1 MKIYNTLT
9 KKKEEFIPIE
19 DGKVKMYVCGPTVYN
34 LIHIGNARPM
44 ICFDTVRRYLE
55 YKGYDVNYVS
65 NFTDVDDKIIKKAI
79 EEGVTAEEISQRY
92 IAECKKDM
100 EGMNI
105 KPATTHPLA
114 TQEIGGMIDMIQTLI
129 DKGYAYA
136 VNGTVYYRTR
146 KFEGYG
152 KLSKKNIDDLEAGH
166 RSIKVAGED
175 EKEDPLDFVLWK
187 PKKDGEPY
195 WESPWSEG
203 RPGWHIECSVMSK
216 KYLADTIDIHAGGED
231 LIFPHHENE
240 IAQSEAAN
248 GVPFAKYWMHNAFL
262 NIDNKKMSKSLGN
275 FFTVRDISKEYDLQ
289 VLRFFMLSAHYRN
302 PINFSH
308 DLMESA
314 KNGLDRI
321 ITAVSNLT
329 ELENIAKDGE
339 LTSKEK
345 EVLDTTNE
353 VFNKFEASMDDDFN
367 TADAIAAVFELVKLA
382 NTNSSTDS
390 TKAFISQ
397 MKEKIITLTDVLG
410 LKVEKENEMLD
421 EEIDSLIAQRQQARK
436 DRDFKRADE
445 IRDMLLEKGIVLE
458 DTREGVR
465 WKRA

>member
-44 ICFDTVRRYLE
+44 ICFDTVRRYFE

-382 NTNSSTDS
+382 NTNSSTDC